1 MDTDVAGLDGKLVT
15 LAEIQSAY
23 KEVQSSFLCTRTPL
37 LQHVQKRFLESPH
50 MELFLKL
57 ENTQITG
64 SFKVRGLA
72 NQIAHIPQ
80 AVRNGQKEVITM
92 SAGNYGRAMVFA
104 CSKLGLKARVL
115 TPDTAPMDRTTLME
129 SYGAT
134 VERMPTSELQPTV
147 DRHVKEEGMH
157 YLHPFDDLDL
167 IAGHASA
174 GIEIL
179 EDLPDPDVIAV
190 CCGGGGLVSGI
201 SAAVKLSGNTNTRL
215 YCVEPETGRFPTFR
229 GVRVSAFADSL
240 NVRKCVL
247 FKDKTETIF
256 IEVLSENRSNTI
268 IGVVYKPPDG
278 DFYSFN
284 QNISNCL
291 EVISGEN
298 KTCFVAG
305 DFNIDLLK
313 SPSSP
318 SAEAFL
324 NTLHSYAFYPTIDKS
339 TRISETSSTLIDNI
353 FTNCDRVYVRSGI
366 MISEISDHYPIFAFS
381 DNLLL
386 KRNHLK
392 SVTYINNTCYKNMAK
407 LRTELSLIDWTIVTN
422 DLDADSAYSKF
433 SEIILNVYQRCCPL
447 IKLNHKINN
456 SKSPW
461 LTTGIF
467 KSIRKKNLLFA
478 RFKRSFST
486 DHKVAYTKYR
496 NILTSVIKNAKKMYY
511 ANLLSLHRNDS
522 GKIWEILNNVIGT
535 KKSDGINATFVCN
548 DEVINDNYAVC
559 NGFNEY
565 FASVAQNLSDKLP
578 TSHVNPLKGLDF
590 NSESLVIF
598 PTDSDEV
605 LSSINDLKSGKSPGC
620 DGISNK
626 VLKHVGDV
634 VASPISHIMNLSF
647 SNGVFPSELK
657 IAKIIPIFKSGDKQQ
672 FSNYRPVSLLPSVS
686 KLFEHLMYNRI
697 SSFIPK
703 HNILTSFQY
712 GFRKGYSTDM
722 AAVNLVDKV
731 STALDNK
738 LSAIG
743 IFIDLSKAFDTID
756 HSILLN
762 KLFAYGFRGVSY
774 TWIESYLKNRVQY
787 VHYNANAMYLS
798 FQKGEAASLPN
809 SHSVASGLSPPFAG
823 KHNFKHC
830 KAFTEGVI
838 LVSDD
843 EILQAMKHLY
853 ERGLVVEPSG
863 AAAFAALMF
872 NKIPDV
878 EGKKVVIVLTGGN
891 VSPEQLHELW
901 KKYELWKK

>member
-80 AVRNGQKEVITM
+80 AVRDGQKEVITM

-215 YCVEPETGRFPTFR
+215 YCVEPET
-229 GVRVSAFADSL
+229 
-240 NVRKCVL
+240 
-247 FKDKTETIF
+247 
-256 IEVLSENRSNTI
+256 
-268 IGVVYKPPDG
+268 
-278 DFYSFN
+278 
-284 QNISNCL
+284 
-291 EVISGEN
+291 
-298 KTCFVAG
+298 
-305 DFNIDLLK
+305 
-313 SPSSP
+313 
-318 SAEAFL
+318 
-324 NTLHSYAFYPTIDKS
+324 
-339 TRISETSSTLIDNI
+339 
-353 FTNCDRVYVRSGI
+353 
-366 MISEISDHYPIFAFS
+366 
-381 DNLLL
+381 
-386 KRNHLK
+386 
-392 SVTYINNTCYKNMAK
+392 
-407 LRTELSLIDWTIVTN
+407 
-422 DLDADSAYSKF
+422 
-433 SEIILNVYQRCCPL
+433 
-447 IKLNHKINN
+447 
-456 SKSPW
+456 
-461 LTTGIF
+461 
-467 KSIRKKNLLFA
+467 
-478 RFKRSFST
+478 
-486 DHKVAYTKYR
+486 
-496 NILTSVIKNAKKMYY
+496 
-511 ANLLSLHRNDS
+511 
-522 GKIWEILNNVIGT
+522 
-535 KKSDGINATFVCN
+535 
-548 DEVINDNYAVC
+548 
-559 NGFNEY
+559 
-565 FASVAQNLSDKLP
+565 
-578 TSHVNPLKGLDF
+578 
-590 NSESLVIF
+590 
-598 PTDSDEV
+598 
-605 LSSINDLKSGKSPGC
+605 
-620 DGISNK
+620 
-626 VLKHVGDV
+626 
-634 VASPISHIMNLSF
+634 
-647 SNGVFPSELK
+647 
-657 IAKIIPIFKSGDKQQ
+657 
-672 FSNYRPVSLLPSVS
+672 
-686 KLFEHLMYNRI
+686 
-697 SSFIPK
+697 
-703 HNILTSFQY
+703 
-712 GFRKGYSTDM
+712 
-722 AAVNLVDKV
+722 
-731 STALDNK
+731 
-738 LSAIG
+738 
-743 IFIDLSKAFDTID
+743 
-756 HSILLN
+756 
-762 KLFAYGFRGVSY
+762 
-774 TWIESYLKNRVQY
+774 
-787 VHYNANAMYLS
+787 ANAMYLS
-798 FQKGEAASLPN
+798 FQKGEAASLPT